1 MKTQA
6 TAKLRSLRISPRKV
20 RLVVDLIRGREL
32 NDALLQLEFS
42 IKHAAKP
49 VLKLLKSAIAN
60 AVHNHNI
67 DESTLVIEKITVD
80 GGPTLHRFMPRAMG
94 RAFKIRK
101 RTSHITLILAGEA
114 SEEVKKDEKVSEA
127 KVEVEETTKKV
138 SAKKVVKKTSAKK
151 VTKPAKAAKVAK
163 EDK

>member
-6 TAKLRSLRISPRKV
+6 TAKLRNLRISPRKV

-32 NDALLQLEFS
+32 NDAMLQLEFS
-42 IKHAAKP
+42 TKHAAKP

-67 DESTLVIEKITVD
+67 DQSTLTLVKATVD

-101 RTSHITLILAGEA
+101 RTSHITLVLAGEA
-114 SEEVKKDEKVSEA
+114 SEVVKEDVKKV
-127 KVEVEETTKKV
+127 KVEAEKKEKTEKKPV
-138 SAKKVVKKTSAKK
+138 AKKVVKKASAKK
-151 VTKPAKAAKVAK
+151 ATKPAKAAK

>member
-20 RLVVDLIRGREL
+20 RLVVDLVRGREL

-80 GGPTLHRFMPRAMG
+80 GGPTLHRFTPRAMG

-101 RTSHITLILAGEA
+101 RTSHITLVLAGEA
-114 SEEVKKDEKVSEA
+114 SEEVEEGVS
-127 KVEVEETTKKV
+127 KVEVEKKE
-138 SAKKVVKKTSAKK
+138 VKKASKTSK
-151 VTKPAKAAKVAK
+151 T
-163 EDK
+163 DK

>member
-6 TAKLRSLRISPRKV
+6 TAKLRGLRISPRKV

-32 NDALLQLEFS
+32 NDAMLQLEFS
-42 IKHAAKP
+42 TKHAAKP

-67 DESTLVIEKITVD
+67 DQSTLTLVKATVD

-101 RTSHITLILAGEA
+101 RTSHITLVLAGEA
-114 SEEVKKDEKVSEA
+114 SEEVKKDEKTSEKKE
-127 KVEVEETTKKV
+127 KVEESKPVKAKKA
-138 SAKKVVKKTSAKK
+138 SAKKA
-151 VTKPAKAAKVAK
+151 TKPAKAAK